1 MTRGASVEIG
11 IRLALTFLIAH
22 ERGIHRQVTPEEL
35 DQKAKSLD
43 VLSIETSAK
52 AGHNVKSLFKK
63 IALALPGGPEAAAP
77 AAAETNASACLLFA
91 LTSEL
96 RCLVILT
103 TGGTWVTTE
112 IDVGAAAK
120 EEAAEENGGCAC

>member
-1 MTRGASVEIG
+1 MAG
-11 IRLALTFLIAH
+11 
-22 ERGIHRQVTPEEL
+22 RQVTPEEL

-77 AAAETNASACLLFA
+77 AAEANASESSSESRLAQTGIG
-91 LTSEL
+91 LTDPCVSPSA
-96 RCLVILT
+96 
-103 TGGTWVTTE
+103 E

-120 EEAAEENGGCAC
+120 DEAAEESGGCAC